1 LAVDLKNYVN
11 NDPEDFLVM
20 AAGMIH
26 ADHLVEKG
34 EIKYCHKLITEMY
47 GSSVKLEEF
56 EDVVNSYSKE
66 KLNHALNNYIKHYE
80 NLEHNDDDE
89 YLIIGLIILG
99 LSDLHIDPDE
109 ISYLEY
115 IGNALDISNSEISKL
130 ITKTEDFAINLKL
143 SEWENSFVC

>member
-1 LAVDLKNYVN
+1 MAVDLKNYIN
-11 NDPEDFLVM
+11 NEPEDFLVM

-34 EIKYCHKLITEMY
+34 EIRYCHRLITEMY

-56 EDVVNSYSKE
+56 EDIVNSYSKE
-66 KLNHALNNYIKHYE
+66 KLDSALSNYIKHYE

-109 ISYLEY
+109 ITYLEY
-115 IGNALDISNSEISKL
+115 VGNTLNISNDQISKL
-130 ITKTEDFAINLKL
+130 ISKTEEFSINLKL
-143 SEWENSFVC
+143 SD

>member
-1 LAVDLKNYVN
+1 MAVDLKNYVN
-11 NDPEDFLVM
+11 NEPEDFLVM

-34 EIKYCHKLITEMY
+34 EIRYCHKLITEMY
-47 GSSVKLEEF
+47 GSSVELEEF
-56 EDVVNSYSKE
+56 EEIVNSYSKE
-66 KLNHALNNYIKHYE
+66 KLDIALNNYIKHYE
-80 NLEHNDDDE
+80 NLEHNNDDE

-115 IGNALDISNSEISKL
+115 VGNALEISSSEIAKL
-130 ITKTEDFAINLKL
+130 ITKTEEFAINLKL
-143 SEWENSFVC
+143 AE